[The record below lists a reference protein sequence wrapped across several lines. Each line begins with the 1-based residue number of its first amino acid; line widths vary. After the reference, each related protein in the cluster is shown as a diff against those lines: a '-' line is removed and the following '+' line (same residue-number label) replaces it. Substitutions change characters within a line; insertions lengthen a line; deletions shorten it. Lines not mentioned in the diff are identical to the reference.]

1 MLWLKRSRTDETGES
16 DAPRADRRVSR
27 LARES
32 RRELLDA
39 IAAFV
44 VEQDLP
50 VTPEVLSVVCQALS
64 GASPNLAR
72 RISARTADGA
82 KITPGWLREA
92 APPPTQSAADDASRK
107 LSQELDHSMREFAR
121 STSDARN
128 AAGTYRSQLD
138 EHVAALEQR
147 HDSEPS
153 HQALTLLAREMAER
167 AQFAEEQL
175 RASEREAQAL
185 RRRLDRARREAERD
199 HLTGLPNRRAF
210 EAELQRQY
218 AETKAA
224 NERLCVA
231 FCDVDHFK
239 QVNDQHGHDTGDR
252 ILKRIAEVL
261 GSISGETC
269 HVARHG
275 GEEFVLLFR
284 GQTVDEAAERLDD
297 ARVELS
303 QKRLVNRETGE
314 PIGQVTFSAGVADAF
329 AFPTPSDALRAADEA
344 LFQAKERGRNR
355 IVAAPATGAQR

>member
-1 MLWLKRSRTDETGES
+1 MLWLKRSRTDASGDNE
-16 DAPRADRRVSR
+16 APPADRRVSR
-27 LARES
+27 LAKES

-39 IAAFV
+39 IAGFV

-50 VTPEVLSVVCQALS
+50 VTPEILSAVCQALS
-64 GASPNLAR
+64 GASPSLAR
-72 RISARTADGA
+72 RISARAADGE

-92 APPPTQSAADDASRK
+92 APRPPSTPEDEESRK
-107 LSQELDHSMREFAR
+107 LSQELDHSLREFAR
-121 STSDARN
+121 STSDARS
-128 AAGTYRSQLD
+128 AAGVYRSQLTD
-138 EHVAALEQR
+138 HAAALEQR
-147 HDSEPS
+147 HESEPS
-153 HQALTLLAREMAER
+153 SQSLAVLARQMAER
-167 AQFAEEQL
+167 AHVAEEQL

-185 RRRLDRARREAERD
+185 RRRLDRARREAEHD

-224 NERLCVA
+224 RERLCVA

-239 QVNDQHGHDTGDR
+239 QVNDQHGHEAGDR

-261 GSISGETC
+261 ASISGETC

-284 GQTVDEAAERLDD
+284 GCTVDEAAERLDD
-297 ARVELS
+297 ARVDLS
-303 QKRLVNRETGE
+303 HKRLINRETSE

-344 LFQAKERGRNR
+344 LFQAKEQGRNR
-355 IVAAPATGAQR
+355 IVAARAH